1 MILLGTLIKEEDYLN
16 DSSNI
21 LGGLILSGVV
31 VVALIVMKK
40 ISNVQR
46 EKRGEQKETWRQWL
60 PGDKSEKGGALSP
73 WFFAKPVDLKIL
85 PDANHGKRP
94 PQSSPNI
101 KERW

>member
-31 VVALIVMKK
+31 VVALIAMKK

-46 EKRGEQKETWRQWL
+46 EKRGEQKETWRQW
-60 PGDKSEKGGALSP
+60 
-73 WFFAKPVDLKIL
+73 FT
-85 PDANHGKRP
+85 R
-94 PQSSPNI
+94 
-101 KERW
+101 